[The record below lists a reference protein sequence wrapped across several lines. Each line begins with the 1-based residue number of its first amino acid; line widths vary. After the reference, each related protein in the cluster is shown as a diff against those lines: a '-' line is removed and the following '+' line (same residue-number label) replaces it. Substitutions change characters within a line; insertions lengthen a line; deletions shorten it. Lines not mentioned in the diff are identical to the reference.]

1 MGEISIRWIEDK
13 MMSASDSNGHSI
25 VVGRSPDPQYTWIGV
40 KPSDLLLMSAGSC
53 AAYDVVSI
61 LIKQREPLRDL
72 KVICS
77 GEQMEEPPY
86 KFTSIHLH
94 YVISGGV
101 SEEKAL
107 KAIRLSEDK
116 YCSVTNTLK
125 PGVSI
130 SSDFEIKE

>member
-86 KFTSIHLH
+86 RFISIHLH
-94 YVISGGV
+94 YIISGGV

>member
-25 VVGRSPDPQYTWIGV
+25 VVGRSPDPQYAWIGV
-40 KPSDLLLMSAGSC
+40 KPSDLLLMAAGSC

-61 LIKQREPLRDL
+61 LKKQREPLRDL

-94 YVISGGV
+94 FIISGGV
-101 SEEKAL
+101 SEEKVL

-130 SSDFEIKE
+130 SSDFEVKE